1 MPDRGQFWSAV
12 PDWSQAGLH
21 TAGIDIGLVGVASV
35 CLVSGDARQFLA
47 RHGVGEILGPRQPGN
62 GDTYALRLAPDR
74 MLFVGD
80 ASAIAA
86 SAGITNGC
94 AVTDVSDGIVIFDIL
109 GDRAAD
115 LMAQG
120 SEYPFDDTTIYP
132 HESASMQFA
141 GLRVIVS
148 HRERG
153 WRLHAERPWAPAL
166 WRWLQ
171 AHIE

>member
-1 MPDRGQFWSAV
+1 
-12 PDWSQAGLH
+12 
-21 TAGIDIGLVGVASV
+21 
-35 CLVSGDARQFLA
+35 
-47 RHGVGEILGPRQPGN
+47 
-62 GDTYALRLAPDR
+62 
-74 MLFVGD
+74 
-80 ASAIAA
+80 
-86 SAGITNGC
+86 
-94 AVTDVSDGIVIFDIL
+94 
-109 GDRAAD
+109 
-115 LMAQG
+115 MAQG